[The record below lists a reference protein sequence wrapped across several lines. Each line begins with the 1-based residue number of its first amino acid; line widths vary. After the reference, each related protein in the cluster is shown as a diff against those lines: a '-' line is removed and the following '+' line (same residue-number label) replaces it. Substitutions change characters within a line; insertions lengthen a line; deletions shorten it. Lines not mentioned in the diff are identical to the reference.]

1 MWNEVL
7 SCVLGQRTRERKSG
21 FRFSSLAV
29 GLPMMGPWEGTAG
42 VGSVAGGVEWDDGA
56 LGWYRDL
63 EVYLGW
69 YV

>member
-1 MWNEVL
+1 
-7 SCVLGQRTRERKSG
+7 
-21 FRFSSLAV
+21 
-29 GLPMMGPWEGTAG
+29 MGPWEGTAG